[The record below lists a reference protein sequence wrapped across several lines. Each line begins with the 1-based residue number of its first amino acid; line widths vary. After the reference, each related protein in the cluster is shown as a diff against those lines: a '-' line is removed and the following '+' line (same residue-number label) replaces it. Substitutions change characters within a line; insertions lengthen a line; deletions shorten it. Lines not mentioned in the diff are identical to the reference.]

1 MKMQLNEVKRFQKI
15 AGLLKEASKDEIKK
29 GKSVIYTGPDK
40 KYGEKTLKKGD
51 KGVVAGFEE
60 GEYTVDFENIGLKVL
75 LSIKNLELNEKN
87 LKEDEQTD
95 KELYDL
101 LQQFLPSFEDY
112 VELYAIE
119 VAEDQTGKYTTIEKD
134 FAEQLK
140 EVLFKLKKGVI

>member
-1 MKMQLNEVKRFQKI
+1 MKQLNEVQRFHKI
-15 AGLLKEASKDEIKK
+15 AGL
-29 GKSVIYTGPDK
+29 
-40 KYGEKTLKKGD
+40 
-51 KGVVAGFEE
+51 
-60 GEYTVDFENIGLKVL
+60 
-75 LSIKNLELNEKN
+75 